1 MKIMRFTADW
11 CQPCK
16 VVARLLTEVKTPA
29 PIEVIDIDDKS
40 ELAMKF
46 KIRSVP
52 TIMMVSSADE
62 EISRITGTIS
72 KEKLES
78 WLLQYESGT

>member
-16 VVARLLTEVKTPA
+16 AVARLLTEVKTPA